1 MGQAQKQKHG
11 HEHDARLPGEHA
23 IAVRQGQAKML
34 AAMPAGGDQENGA
47 ILPRLL
53 VHHHGL
59 NGGGD
64 FHGVTGPVFHG
75 AFPCVPRLLPLSR
88 KETALFWVNMSFSTR
103 LKAERK
109 RLKITQKRLAEMA
122 GVTEQAQVSY
132 EKERQPQFASYLEA
146 LAREGLDVAYI
157 LTGERGG
164 VQLTEE
170 EAEMLSLIRRAAP
183 EVRATALD
191 VLRTGTVITKSVH
204 VGRDNYGP
212 IRL

>member
-1 MGQAQKQKHG
+1 
-11 HEHDARLPGEHA
+11 
-23 IAVRQGQAKML
+23 
-34 AAMPAGGDQENGA
+34 
-47 ILPRLL
+47 
-53 VHHHGL
+53 
-59 NGGGD
+59 
-64 FHGVTGPVFHG
+64 
-75 AFPCVPRLLPLSR
+75 
-88 KETALFWVNMSFSTR
+88 MSFSTR